1 MAKVLSGREVSAE
14 IQQRL
19 KEEVAGMSVRPKL
32 AVVQVGD
39 REDSNVYIR
48 MKRKFAEEIGATSE
62 LVKLSKETT
71 EDQVSAIIHIMIRL
85 IIMRSDASNDMDD
98 AVSGRDCASERR
110 PRSAWNHCAAATTV

>member
-1 MAKVLSGREVSAE
+1 MKESGTMAKVLSGREVSAE

-19 KEEVAGMSVRPKL
+19 KEEVAGMRVRPKL

-71 EDQVSAIIHIMIRL
+71 EDEVSAINHMMITLTIH
-85 IIMRSDASNDMDD
+85 D
-98 AVSGRDCASERR
+98 
-110 PRSAWNHCAAATTV
+110 